1 MKNRGHCHFN
11 TDNQKKKKDRNKLNF
26 FCFFVPFRFNQHQM
40 IQNIIID
47 SEGTFYKIG
56 SILYSLHMFY

>member
-11 TDNQKKKKDRNKLNF
+11 TDNQKKKRQKQIDLF
-26 FCFFVPFRFNQHQM
+26 LFFVPLRFNQHQM
-40 IQNIIID
+40 IQNITID